1 MRRGAGGLPPAGGST
16 PPSLC
21 LALILATGCG
31 GGYAPQGAPA
41 PADPPPPLPA
51 TPDRIVVLDPG
62 HGGTDEGA
70 HGVSGVLE
78 KDITLA
84 IARQAADALGRTP
97 GTKVLLTREDD
108 RDVTLPDRAAFANAR
123 GADAFVSIHANSHA
137 DRRQGGVETYFLDT
151 ASDDAAAR
159 LAARENAAASAAGP
173 LVPGGEGD
181 VRRIVGDLRASGR
194 ALLSSHLAARVQRSL
209 VDTLAAF
216 YPPGTVRDR
225 GARSALFYVLLGS
238 DMPAVLVEVA
248 YLTHPDEERR
258 LRTRAYQAQV
268 ADALAGAVHGWLDEQ
283 ERPGPPPEAR
293 AP

>member
-1 MRRGAGGLPPAGGST
+1 MRRGAGGRPPVGGFT
-16 PPSLC
+16 APSLC
-21 LALILATGCG
+21 LALLLASGCG
-31 GGYAPQGAPA
+31 EGSPPQDAPGSRDAA
-41 PADPPPPLPA
+41 HPLPA
-51 TPDRIVVLDPG
+51 NPGRVVVLDPG

-70 HGVSGVLE
+70 HGVSGILE

-84 IARQAADALGRTP
+84 VARLTADALGRIP
-97 GTKVLLTREDD
+97 GTEVLLTREDD
-108 RDVTLPDRAAFANAR
+108 RDVTLPDRATFANVR
-123 GADAFVSIHANSHA
+123 GADAFVSIHANSHS
-137 DRRQGGVETYFLDT
+137 DPRQGGVETYFLDT

-159 LAARENAAASAAGP
+159 LAARENAAASAAAA
-173 LVPGGEGD
+173 LAPGGEGD

-194 ALLSSHLAARVQRSL
+194 ALLSSHLAARVQRNL
-209 VDTLAAF
+209 VDTLSAF

-268 ADALAGAVHGWLDEQ
+268 ADALAGAVHGWLVEQ
-283 ERPGPPPEAR
+283 ERPEPPREAR